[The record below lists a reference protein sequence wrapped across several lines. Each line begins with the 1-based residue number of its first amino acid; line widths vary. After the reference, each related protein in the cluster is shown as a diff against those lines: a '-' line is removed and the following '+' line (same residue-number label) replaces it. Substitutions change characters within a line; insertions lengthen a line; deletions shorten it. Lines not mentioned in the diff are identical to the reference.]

1 MTTKTIRE
9 WLSELPEPER
19 TQAIENTPENIG
31 RVKSSSMSEAI
42 ECAFPWYESP
52 QGHNYCEEICERYN
66 KDAIQPSGKR
76 YSSVDAMVEECGPE
90 FRKQYDEAAAPRKIY
105 VLTDWDDKYYETAII
120 GAFSTRELAQ
130 AWIDRNAPPEEESHL
145 VPGALEHPGIK
156 EFELDS
162 LPDLER
168 LTPEEYEKRQKELV
182 FKRVK
187 MLEEMK
193 KEIKLPQ

>member
-19 TQAIENTPENIG
+19 TQALENMMNDLGCVEMP
-31 RVKSSSMSEAI
+31 SMSGAI
-42 ECAFPWYESP
+42 KTAFRWAMSP
-52 QGHNYCEEICERYN
+52 EGMNYWNEIYERYRN
-66 KDAIQPSGKR
+66 AIQPSGKR
-76 YSSVDAMVEECGPE
+76 YSSVDEMVEECGSE
-90 FRKQYDEAAAPRKIY
+90 FRRQYKEAAEPRKIY

-130 AWIDRNAPPEEESHL
+130 AWIDRNTPTEEESHL

-156 EFELDS
+156 ELELDS

-187 MLEEMK
+187 ILEEMK
-193 KEIKLPQ
+193 QEIKLP